1 MGLPGNLAVF
11 GGDICEQTAF
21 PFSRIHKYYIRG
33 PDSNERRRIGG
44 AGRKRA
50 NRGDGLFLAALIVL
64 ILITFIN
71 GLIALLMTTRQH
83 MASIQSEKK
92 QQLEHLNTIFIM
104 SGAAEVEAEKRQDL
118 KYPPTNL

>member
-1 MGLPGNLAVF
+1 MSRLLSLFLEYINIISAVL
-11 GGDICEQTAF
+11 IVMSVAALVVLVASE
-21 PFSRIHKYYIRG
+21 P
-33 PDSNERRRIGG
+33 
-44 AGRKRA
+44 